1 METALA
7 LGLMVAS
14 IPGMRS
20 WFNILG
26 SLILEGV
33 MMRQIKSIDGRS
45 DPWFYKDNRI
55 EILAN
60 NRFSDSVDFFLVEN
74 YQGKY
79 WEIPKNIE

>member
-1 METALA
+1 
-7 LGLMVAS
+7 
-14 IPGMRS
+14 
-20 WFNILG
+20 
-26 SLILEGV
+26 
-33 MMRQIKSIDGRS
+33 MRQIKSIDGRT
-45 DPWFYKDNRI
+45 DPWFYKDNRL